1 MEVTL
6 LIGASATIV
15 LAIVLWVALKPN
27 KDKTMSKTF
36 EVENKLP
43 NIIGSG
49 TKIVGDIETNG
60 DLRVDGVIEG
70 NIQSKGKLVL
80 GGGGNIKGTIKCV
93 NAEISGTFEGK
104 IDVSELLSL
113 KGSSYFKGEMT
124 IAKLSIE
131 PGATFIGTCNMADK
145 NRQPAAENTKK

>member
-1 MEVTL
+1 
-6 LIGASATIV
+6 
-15 LAIVLWVALKPN
+15 
-27 KDKTMSKTF
+27 MSKTF

-80 GGGGNIKGTIKCV
+80 GSGGNIKGTIKCA
-93 NAEISGTFEGK
+93 NAEISGTFDGK
-104 IDVSELLSL
+104 IEVSELLSL
-113 KGSSYFKGEMT
+113 KSTSYFKGEMT

-131 PGATFIGTCNMADK
+131 PGAVFIGTCNMAEK
-145 NRQPAAENTKK
+145 GKQPVAEPVKK